1 MSTSGGTLTLP
12 SPTHPHHHHVDAQAG
27 LRSLRRSLSRSPS
40 KFSLVRTT
48 SQSSSDAGSLPS
60 TPTIRR
66 VQSQYFGQNT
76 SLHSPSGSQPHTQ
89 SPLATPFRPN
99 VRLSLRSAKS
109 TKSPAST
116 STSNKPFSRHRTSP
130 KSPSRRALNQ
140 ASSSGNSIPPSTTP
154 PSIHSVPSGQENI
167 NIFRTRSPA
176 SRSPAPRKAA
186 ERATNRHSMH
196 LDMSGSS
203 SQLGMSRTNDV
214 GNTTPATSVASPL
227 KRSDATM
234 SLDHSLFGSPKAKRR
249 SYGPTSAALDFSIF
263 DHGPTSPNSELQDDS
278 TREYGWSSSIS
289 PNVTEPLA
297 SLASQAAVRRAGS
310 LRKSTLQQRERT
322 SWGKRSAAQH
332 LAQSSG
338 EFATPQRTSWGKRQ
352 AIEQLAQSPNQ
363 TTTPNG
369 KHRPRL
375 SSEHFEPPPQPE
387 SPFSMAS
394 PLPNP
399 SAHMLNQQVHQQHP
413 LSRTMTTSSTS
424 SSRTSDSPTNFA
436 VEVAQKPMAAPMA
449 PINFSKSLP
458 IGALRPQ
465 PEKPDQGAASLST
478 PDYKSD
484 RLYAGAFASTGL
496 VSKMNRNPELAP
508 PGGGYGAV
516 PDTPCKKHPGSFAT
530 YPPLPMTGNAKARGR
545 RLRHTFGVP
554 STPVFD
560 LSTPNRS
567 ANLFSDQPRPVLFGG
582 FSNHTRK
589 GSLLSLGSDDGRSPS
604 RLGGGSDTSNDGDLP
619 PTPTKQCS
627 VPRSTSKLG
636 RLLTESP
643 TANRCLAAPTSAVGT
658 DAALQQDRAASCKY
672 SPLEQTCGDG
682 EGEENVVATDIT
694 SDLPT
699 PAFQETPT
707 PPSICVF
714 QSFGQSRAKQGSFYA
729 PTPLKVDSSIGFV
742 KSPARVQCAK
752 NNPVIPAS
760 PLDRLEFAEKASPR
774 TPQGSFVPPDA
785 SRLSI
790 SNATDGLLFPATGG
804 RNSSVP
810 PATPTTR
817 QESAPLFLERRA
829 ITPINGMPS
838 QDLDEALMARF
849 GKIEF
854 IGKGEFSHVYKVTE
868 TPQAARLAQ
877 QGFSTPTHRTG
888 SSSSGRVYAVKKL
901 LLPMLGKKDR
911 AHRTREVHVLQT
923 LSGYDHILQ
932 LIDSW
937 EDNNCL
943 YIQTE
948 YCEEGGLDTFLS
960 FVGVKGRLDDF
971 RIWKIML
978 EICKGL
984 KHIHD
989 AGYIHLDLKP
999 ANIFINFE
1007 GTLKIG
1013 DFGLTTVWPLEK
1025 SPDVEGDREY
1035 LAPEALRS
1043 EIGQPADVFSFGLI
1057 MLEIAANV
1065 KLPENGA
1072 TWAALREGDFS
1083 EIPLLTQGTT
1093 AVARD
1098 ATGMPIDDSD
1108 RSANL
1113 FADENTSHDAPRS
1126 YNFRSTTR
1134 QSGDIFGLGRKSEL
1148 QHPPDFMRDPT
1159 NSNSLDVV
1167 VRSMLMPDP
1176 RLRPTTSQL
1185 LSLDGARWVAS
1196 RRRAAATV
1204 FEGNWGP
1211 GDEVTAPISLDTEM
1225 TDV

>member
-1 MSTSGGTLTLP
+1 MSNSGGTLTLP
-12 SPTHPHHHHVDAQAG
+12 SPTHPHHHHVDVQAG

-48 SQSSSDAGSLPS
+48 SQGSSDAGSLPS

-76 SLHSPSGSQPHTQ
+76 SLHTPSGNQPHSQ

-109 TKSPAST
+109 TKSPTS

-130 KSPSRRALNQ
+130 KSPSRRALTQ
-140 ASSSGNSIPPSTTP
+140 VSSGNSIPPSTTP
-154 PSIHSVPSGQENI
+154 PSIQPSLSGQENI
-167 NIFRTRSPA
+167 NIFRTRSPV

-186 ERATNRHSMH
+186 SHATNRHSMH

-203 SQLGMSRTNDV
+203 SQLGMPRFNDV
-214 GNTTPATSVASPL
+214 GNATTTTTSIISPL

-234 SLDHSLFGSPKAKRR
+234 SLDQSLSGSPKAKRR
-249 SYGPTSAALDFSIF
+249 SYGPSSAALDFSIY
-263 DHGPTSPNSELQDDS
+263 DHGATSPNSDLQDDS
-278 TREYGWSSSIS
+278 SREYDWTSSTSTNGS
-289 PNVTEPLA
+289 EPLT
-297 SLASQAAVRRAGS
+297 SLASHAAVRRAGS

-322 SWGKRSAAQH
+322 SWGKRAAAQH
-332 LAQSSG
+332 LAQSPG

-352 AIEQLAQSPNQ
+352 AIQQLSQSPNQ

-375 SSEHFEPPPQPE
+375 SSEHFVPPPQPE
-387 SPFSMAS
+387 SPFSIQT
-394 PLPNP
+394 PLLNP
-399 SAHMLNQQVHQQHP
+399 SAHMLNQQVQQPHP
-413 LSRTMTTSSTS
+413 LSHAMTTSSNYSTLYN
-424 SSRTSDSPTNFA
+424 DPPANFA
-436 VEVAQKPMAAPMA
+436 VDVAPKPMA

-465 PEKPDQGAASLST
+465 PEKLDQGAGSLST

-484 RLYAGAFASTGL
+484 RPYAGAFASTGL

-508 PGGGYGAV
+508 PNGGYGAV
-516 PDTPCKKHPGSFAT
+516 PDTPCKKSSGIFAT
-530 YPPLPMTGNAKARGR
+530 YPPLPMTGNAKAKGR
-545 RLRHTFGVP
+545 RLRHTFGIP
-554 STPVFD
+554 ATPVFD
-560 LSTPNRS
+560 LNTPNRS
-567 ANLFSDQPRPVLFGG
+567 ANLISDQPRPVLFGG
-582 FSNHTRK
+582 FSDHTRK
-589 GSLLSLGSDDGRSPS
+589 GSLLSLGSDDARSPS

-619 PTPTKQCS
+619 PTPTKQYS

-636 RLLTESP
+636 RLSTESP
-643 TANRCLAAPTSAVGT
+643 TANRCLTVPTPVFGT
-658 DAALQQDRAASCKY
+658 DAALQQERAASCKY

-682 EGEENVVATDIT
+682 EGKANIVPTDNV

-699 PAFQETPT
+699 PTIQET
-707 PPSICVF
+707 PPSIF
-714 QSFGQSRAKQGSFYA
+714 ISQSFGQSRAKRGSFYA
-729 PTPLKVDSSIGFV
+729 PTPLRVDSVIDSV
-742 KSPARVQCAK
+742 MSPARIQCAK
-752 NNPVIPAS
+752 NNIVIPAS

-774 TPQGSFVPPDA
+774 TPQGSFAPLDA

-790 SNATDGLLFPATGG
+790 SNVNDGVPFPSTAG
-804 RNSSVP
+804 RNSTVP

-817 QESAPLFLERRA
+817 RESAPVFLERRA

-838 QDLDEALMARF
+838 HDLDEALIARF
-849 GKIEF
+849 GKVEF
-854 IGKGEFSHVYKVTE
+854 IGKGEFSHVYKVIE
-868 TPQAARLAQ
+868 TPRAVRMAQ
-877 QGFSTPTHRTG
+877 HGFFSTPAHRTG
-888 SSSSGRVYAVKKL
+888 SPSSGKVYAVKKL
-901 LLPMLGKKDR
+901 LLPMQGEKDR
-911 AHRTREVHVLQT
+911 ARRTREVSVLQT
-923 LSGYDHILQ
+923 LRGCDHILQ

-937 EDNNCL
+937 EENNCL

-948 YCEEGGLDTFLS
+948 YCEEGSLDTFLS
-960 FVGVKGRLDDF
+960 FVGLKGRLDDF

-1013 DFGLTTVWPLEK
+1013 DFGLTTVLPLEK
-1025 SPDVEGDREY
+1025 GPDVEGDREY

-1072 TWAALREGDFS
+1072 TWTGLREGDFS

-1093 AVARD
+1093 AVVRD

-1113 FADENTSHDAPRS
+1113 FADENYSYNARRN
-1126 YNFRSTTR
+1126 YNFRSATR

-1159 NSNSLDVV
+1159 HDNSLDVV
-1167 VRSMLMPDP
+1167 VRAMLMPDP
-1176 RLRPTTSQL
+1176 RTRPTASQL
-1185 LSLDGARWVAS
+1185 LRLDAARWVAS
-1196 RRRAAATV
+1196 RQRAAATV

-1211 GDEVTAPISLDTEM
+1211 GEEVTAPISLDTEM